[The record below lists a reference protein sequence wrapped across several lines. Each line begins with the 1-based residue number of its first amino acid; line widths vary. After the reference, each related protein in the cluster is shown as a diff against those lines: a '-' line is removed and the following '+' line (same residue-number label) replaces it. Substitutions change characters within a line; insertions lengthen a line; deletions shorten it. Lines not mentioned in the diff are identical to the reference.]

1 MYVHLPLPDAL
12 VLISK
17 SKSIMPDPRPPIP
30 QRRSSLEPKPQKK
43 RISLSNMPILSK
55 LGLGKSS
62 SQPSSPTENTTPPLP
77 PILPPRSSLV
87 SQGSAPILKAGPRK
101 EGLNDEPEIIDA
113 STDDL
118 HETSSETITHKGSL
132 HLSIPSVP
140 PPSFKQPHVLPQSP
154 IEVIRS
160 ATADLG
166 ILREVDENKD
176 FKGRLSRIK
185 SDPPVKPSS
194 CPKSIW
200 LCSKPTTSPPTSP
213 TDISNARRKP
223 GGRPLVVRAMSTGR
237 LASEFDEEGRVICL
251 SNHCERVLKARAYMS
266 PAPSPIRAGNHLSR
280 SMSNQDQPPTRRQ
293 VIRARTSDLFPMMSP
308 DKQVRKQ
315 ASWKREDNSRTWKEL
330 SA

>member
-1 MYVHLPLPDAL
+1 
-12 VLISK
+12 
-17 SKSIMPDPRPPIP
+17 MPDPRPPIP
-30 QRRSSLEPKPQKK
+30 QRQSSLEPKPQPQKK
-43 RISLSNMPILSK
+43 RISLSSMPILSK

-62 SQPSSPTENTTPPLP
+62 SQPNSPTEITIPPVP
-77 PILPPRSSLV
+77 PILPPRISPLSQV
-87 SQGSAPILKAGPRK
+87 STPILETRPLEEALKA
-101 EGLNDEPEIIDA
+101 EPELIDA
-113 STDDL
+113 PTDNL
-118 HETSSETITHKGSL
+118 HETSSATTTHKGRNGSL

-140 PPSFKQPHVLPQSP
+140 PPPLKQPRGLPQSP
-154 IEVIRS
+154 IESVRS

-166 ILREVDENKD
+166 ILREMDEND
-176 FKGRLSRIK
+176 ESKGRLSRIK

-213 TDISNARRKP
+213 TDPSNARRKA
-223 GGRPLVVRAMSTGR
+223 GSRPLVIRAMSTGR

-251 SNHCERVLKARAYMS
+251 SNHCERVLKARASMS